1 MKTISKITLLVTCLF
16 LFTSCAE
23 VFYSPDAKQL
33 AASQNNIAILPP
45 DVSIKP
51 RKDVDAKTLKEQQK
65 AESKTIQREIY
76 AWMLKRKSQG
86 KFDKQIQ
93 QVETTNAKL
102 KRAGFPE
109 KPLTT
114 TEMCQLLDVDG
125 ILTSNFRLSKPMSE
139 GASVAL
145 GLAVGFWGPTNEV
158 NVSLSINDCQ
168 NDKLIWNYEHNMS
181 GSIGS
186 DIPELVDRLMRNA
199 SRKMPYFK

>member
-16 LFTSCAE
+16 LLTSCAE

-33 AASQNNIAILPP
+33 AESQANIAILPP

-51 RKDVDAKTLKEQQK
+51 RKEVDAKTLKEQQK